1 MSFAL
6 LQVRKLRKLLDR
18 KTPAFASRVSVVA
31 CLGLG
36 VLGVLLG
43 NLEDSLAVQASG
55 LVSAVDILNS
65 LLFVTA
71 VKQSLRSPDVIHNYG
86 YGKFE
91 SLAILASSLLL
102 SVVFLYTLSEA
113 VINFGNGT
121 VINNY
126 PLLLLYS
133 SAAFFLMRRMVAL
146 NRRYA
151 KTFHMPMLSYDADLW
166 RVDSYL
172 ELGVLANLVVG
183 FALQHLGM
191 EGASKVLDSAT
202 AVGLLA
208 FSVKI
213 PLSHAKDAL
222 DQLLDRTLPEEVQ
235 LTIIGVI
242 AENISRICEFKNV
255 HTRRS
260 GKDMFI
266 ELDVVLPFDY
276 SLEMAFEVE
285 NDVKKAITSHY
296 PNAIVR
302 LYVVPCNHDCI
313 RDGQRFCPVHVR
325 KEKNQSAL

>member
-1 MSFAL
+1 MPFAL
-6 LQVRKLRKLLDR
+6 LQVRKLLDR
-18 KTPAFASRVSVVA
+18 STPAFASRVSVVA

-36 VLGVLLG
+36 TIGIILG
-43 NLEDSLAVQASG
+43 NIEDSLAVQASG
-55 LVSAVDILNS
+55 LVSAVDVLNS

-71 VKQSLRSPDVIHNYG
+71 VKQSLRSPDMIHNYG

-102 SVVFLYTLSEA
+102 SVVFLYTFSEA
-113 VINFGNGT
+113 ILNFGNGV

-133 SAAFFLMRRMVAL
+133 CGAFFLMRRMVAL
-146 NRRYA
+146 NTRYA
-151 KTFHMPMLSYDADLW
+151 NAFHMPMLSYDADLW

-172 ELGVLANLVVG
+172 ELGVLANLIVG
-183 FALQHLGM
+183 FVLKYVGM
-191 EGASKVLDSAT
+191 DAASKILDSAT

-213 PLSHAKDAL
+213 PLSHAKEAL

-235 LTIIGVI
+235 LNIIGVI
-242 AENISRICEFKNV
+242 AENISYICEFKNV

-266 ELDVVLPFDY
+266 ELDVILPFDY
-276 SLEMAFEVE
+276 SLELAFTVE
-285 NDVKKAITSHY
+285 NAIKDAIIQRY

-302 LYVVPCNHDCI
+302 MYVVPCNHDCI

-325 KEKNQSAL
+325 KEKKQGTP